1 MEKILEGLLLINN
14 QDVYLQY
21 GAFLTED
28 KQGDYSNYSALL
40 KPPSMKD
47 YPAIVYRERDG
58 EELPE
63 VLPQPR
69 FEARDVTLY
78 FAIVA
83 ETTQNWLERY
93 TGFVNLLKSGW
104 LQIRLP
110 EIDKTY
116 RMYYKECS
124 SYDQL
129 TFLEKDGL
137 YAARFKVKLREP
149 VPSV

>member
-1 MEKILEGLLLINN
+1 MEKILNGLLFINDK
-14 QDVYLQY
+14 DVFKEH

-40 KPPSMKD
+40 KPPSMKE
-47 YPAIVYRERDG
+47 YTAVAFREQDG
-58 EELPE
+58 EKLPDE
-63 VLPQPR
+63 LPQPR

-83 ETTQNWLERY
+83 DTSAEWVNRY
-93 TGFVNLLKSGW
+93 AGFVNLLKSGW
-104 LQIRLP
+104 LRIRLP

-129 TFLEKDGL
+129 TYLEDEAV
-137 YAARFKVKLREP
+137 YASRFKVKLREP
-149 VPSV
+149 VPTV